1 MVAKKKAPTK
11 AKKQPAATQPTI
23 QTRYQSLLGLISY
36 GIPYYFATAGTT
48 EKQQKMLEAVR
59 KSWNELAREL
69 SSIRGLQHDCEPPQ
83 IWCDKSC
90 CCCIPEE
97 CTDQEP

>member
-11 AKKQPAATQPTI
+11 AKKQPANAG
-23 QTRYQSLLGLISY
+23 QTLQTSYQSLLGLISY

-48 EKQQKMLEAVR
+48 EKQKKMLEAVR

-69 SSIRGLQHDCEPPQ
+69 SSLRSLQHDCPEGE
-83 IWCDKSC
+83 IWCDKRSC
-90 CCCIPEE
+90 CCAQEQ
-97 CTDQEP
+97 CTDDSP